1 MALLPWE
8 FEKRASIRASISA
21 AEKFGN
27 DGTPDAREDQ
37 LNDRIT
43 PLVLSEEEMSRAEP
57 PEDDMDARDA
67 AAHRKKT
74 AVWSLKQRKAK
85 ASFRE
90 SSPARDQQ
98 FDRRAPFDPVEQE
111 RRMLRDQEAPGVVWT
126 IGEDSLGQCG
136 HAAARP
142 DDTPY
147 PAPIEPKR
155 LKGGVRSIHAG
166 PVCTISVGVRA
177 RSASGGRLMLRAI
190 TLALALTPT
199 RSARS
204 CSTRS
209 VRRSASAQARSARR
223 WLRRSGRRR
232 TGASRTRA
240 RRRTAC

>member
-1 MALLPWE
+1 MFRASEYRTISRYHPSKTLSKLVLEFALALQRTAAIRRRNTVRRSTQAPMALLPWE

-166 PVCTISVGVRA
+166 PVELYGDVGRC
-177 RSASGGRLMLRAI
+177 REI
-190 TLALALTPT
+190 
-199 RSARS
+199 
-204 CSTRS
+204 
-209 VRRSASAQARSARR
+209 
-223 WLRRSGRRR
+223 
-232 TGASRTRA
+232 
-240 RRRTAC
+240 

>member
-8 FEKRASIRASISA
+8 FEKRANISA

-27 DGTPDAREDQ
+27 DGTPDARADQ
-37 LNDRIT
+37 LNDQIT
-43 PLVLSEEEMSRAEP
+43 PLVLTEEEMSRAEP

-74 AVWSLKQRKAK
+74 AVWSLKQRKAR
-85 ASFRE
+85 ASSHE
-90 SSPARDQQ
+90 SSPAHDQQ

-126 IGEDSLGQCG
+126 MGEDSLGQSG

-142 DDTPY
+142 DQAPY
-147 PAPIEPKR
+147 PALIEPRR

-177 RSASGGRLMLRAI
+177 RSAPRGRL
-190 TLALALTPT
+190 TLAACYDPNPNPNPNPNPIPGPNQVCTIVLNEVGEALGFG
-199 RSARS
+199 
-204 CSTRS
+204 
-209 VRRSASAQARSARR
+209 
-223 WLRRSGRRR
+223 SGAL
-232 TGASRTRA
+232 GLGLGFGL
-240 RRRTAC
+240 

>member
-8 FEKRASIRASISA
+8 FEKRASISA

-27 DGTPDAREDQ
+27 DGTPDARADQ

-57 PEDDMDARDA
+57 PKDDMDARDA

-126 IGEDSLGQCG
+126 MGEDSLGQCG

-142 DDTPY
+142 DDAPY

-166 PVCTISVGVRA
+166 PVCTIVLNEVGEA
-177 RSASGGRLMLRAI
+177 LGFGSGALGLRLG
-190 TLALALTPT
+190 
-199 RSARS
+199 
-204 CSTRS
+204 
-209 VRRSASAQARSARR
+209 
-223 WLRRSGRRR
+223 WLGLL
-232 TGASRTRA
+232 GL
-240 RRRTAC
+240 

>member
-111 RRMLRDQEAPGVVWT
+111 RRMLRDQEAPGVVWLVSERWPEDVLAVLVQHEGRAPRART

-166 PVCTISVGVRA
+166 PVCTISVRVRA
-177 RSASGGRLMLRAI
+177 RSASGGRFMLRVI
-190 TLALALTPT
+190 TLALALTLT

-209 VRRSASAQARSARR
+209 ARRSASAQAR
-223 WLRRSGRRR
+223 
-232 TGASRTRA
+232 
-240 RRRTAC
+240 